1 MTLRKWFKL
10 YKHYKDIYDFQ
21 SLNYNGQATRM
32 TYKRLEELQQEDEEW
47 L

>member
-1 MTLRKWFKL
+1 MTLNKWFKL
-10 YKHYKDIYDFQ
+10 YKHYKSFYDFR